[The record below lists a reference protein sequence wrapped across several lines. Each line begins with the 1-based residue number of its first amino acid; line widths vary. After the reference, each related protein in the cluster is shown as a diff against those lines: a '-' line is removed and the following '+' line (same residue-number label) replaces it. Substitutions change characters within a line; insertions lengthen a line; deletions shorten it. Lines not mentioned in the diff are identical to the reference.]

1 MNELG
6 LPESGAGNEARGQE
20 EDEAKTKVLIK
31 AQIKL
36 CVYKG
41 KKKPH
46 KIHSLLQLEYVVA
59 ARSAQAAKTSKFLWE
74 PTTAAKTD
82 VCVQVDKT
90 CYGKCSKSA

>member
-41 KKKPH
+41 KKKKPT
-46 KIHSLLQLEYVVA
+46 KSIHFFSLSML
-59 ARSAQAAKTSKFLWE
+59 
-74 PTTAAKTD
+74 
-82 VCVQVDKT
+82 
-90 CYGKCSKSA
+90 